1 IQAPVGHRPP
11 HRPSASG
18 DGTAIYGGR
27 KRGKRPFRLSRP
39 FQAQIWA
46 QNSQNPAEYAKKSQK
61 PFGFRPP
68 ILEGGSLNRFSAV
81 SESKARYEDRVEI
94 RRAWLRCKDFSL
106 KTLGGVRFTTEGAN
120 RGSYQRF
127 MNELYDALTERAD
140 KSEVIPVLPSPLS
153 ELDDHRQYVL
163 AELSNEYQS
172 IRLALNVNDMYIL
185 GCHPGDSDTSYFFKG
200 VEEDVVAPSETATTK
215 NSGVKQSHTDS
226 GGSKPQFN

>member
-1 IQAPVGHRPP
+1 DPGTVGHRPP
-11 HRPSASG
+11 HRPSASS
-18 DGTAIYGGR
+18 DGTAVYGGQ
-27 KRGKRPFRLSRP
+27 KRGKRPFQLSRP
-39 FQAQIWA
+39 FQAHIWA

-94 RRAWLRCKDFSL
+94 RRAWLRHKDFAL
-106 KTLGGVRFTTEGAN
+106 KTLGFLNLFWAACIFREVRFTTEGAN

-140 KSEVIPVLPSPLS
+140 NSRVIPVLPSPLP
-153 ELDDHRQYVL
+153 EPDDHRQYVL

-172 IRLALNVNDMYIL
+172 IRLALNVSDVYIL
-185 GCHPGDSDTSYFFKG
+185 GYHPGDSDTSYFFK
-200 VEEDVVAPSETATTK
+200 VV
-215 NSGVKQSHTDS
+215 
-226 GGSKPQFN
+226 